1 MRRSFSG
8 VFALD
13 RDRPFNRSANRKMGN
28 VQMWEQLTPAD
39 IERVKHRMVALRGE
53 ILKRHAEELQAL
65 DAEETE
71 IATFERLVIAFANKH
86 LSSAASSS
94 EPVAATKKEAA
105 AAILINNHSSDE
117 TRQDAPSPLQV
128 IHQPSPNFAIAPRL
142 RKFGP

>member
-1 MRRSFSG
+1 
-8 VFALD
+8 
-13 RDRPFNRSANRKMGN
+13 
-28 VQMWEQLTPAD
+28 MWEQLTPAD

-94 EPVAATKKEAA
+94 KPVAATKKEAA

>member
-8 VFALD
+8 ALVLD
-13 RDRPFNRSANRKMGN
+13 RDRPFNRSANRKTGS

-65 DAEETE
+65 DAEATE
-71 IATFERLVIAFANKH
+71 IATFERLVMAFANKH
-86 LSSAASSS
+86 LSSAAAAS

-105 AAILINNHSSDE
+105 AAILISE
-117 TRQDAPSPLQV
+117 EVRQDGPSPLQV

>member
-8 VFALD
+8 ALVLD
-13 RDRPFNRSANRKMGN
+13 RDRPFNRSPKRKTGI

-39 IERVKHRMVALRGE
+39 IERVKHRMVASRGE

-65 DAEETE
+65 DAKESE
-71 IATFERLVIAFANKH
+71 IATFERLVVAFANEH

-94 EPVAATKKEAA
+94 VPVIATEKEAP
-105 AAILINNHSSDE
+105 AAILINNDSSE
-117 TRQDAPSPLQV
+117 EMRQDAPSPLQV

>member
-1 MRRSFSG
+1 
-8 VFALD
+8 
-13 RDRPFNRSANRKMGN
+13 
-28 VQMWEQLTPAD
+28 MWEQLTPAD

-65 DAEETE
+65 DAEATE
-71 IATFERLVIAFANKH
+71 IATLERLVMAFANKH
-86 LSSAASSS
+86 LSSAAAAS

-105 AAILINNHSSDE
+105 AAILISE
-117 TRQDAPSPLQV
+117 EVRQDAPSPLQV